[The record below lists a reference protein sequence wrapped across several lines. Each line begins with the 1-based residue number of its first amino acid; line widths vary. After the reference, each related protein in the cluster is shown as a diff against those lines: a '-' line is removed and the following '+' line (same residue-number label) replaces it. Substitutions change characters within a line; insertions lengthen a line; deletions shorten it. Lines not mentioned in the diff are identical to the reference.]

1 MSFYRYSYFINQ
13 NDLTFYL
20 KVSLSLIIAGLILFF
35 LIQYLRHRSDSK
47 YRDLL
52 IIFILFGILLAGIQY
67 ARVQQLNTARSQ
79 QAQMIQ
85 FMKSVAT
92 AKKAPIKAL
101 AVNTTSLQ
109 QNMVVKV
116 QKKYYQVVFDNNLTS
131 YQLKNAQLIND
142 QISYQ
147 K

>member
-67 ARVQQLNTARSQ
+67 TRVQQLNTARSQ